1 MIIRWNRIEAMN
13 QKMTTQTKMTRRI
26 LLRVAYDGTNYH
38 GWQLQPNAATIEG
51 ELNRALC
58 ALTGEEIVVTGASR
72 TDAGVHALGNVAVF
86 DTTSRIP
93 AEKFSYAL
101 NQRLPE
107 DIVIQSSRQ
116 VADDFHPRHC
126 DCRKTYEYDIL
137 NRTFPLPAYRN
148 TAYFL
153 YGTLNIEA
161 MRQACQAFPGEH
173 DFASFCAAGAQ
184 VQTTVRTIYSL
195 EVECRPLTEA
205 GTPVPPA
212 SGEAVNAADGKRGEQ
227 VQQAQ
232 SASGEMLNAAAGK
245 SDEQVQQAQ
254 PESGETAI
262 PAAGGANA
270 GSADQ
275 LLTIRVKGNGFLYNM
290 VRIIAGTLVEVGR
303 GHIKPEEVAGIIAA
317 KDRAKAGPT
326 APARG
331 LRLVEI
337 EYRNNL

>member
-1 MIIRWNRIEAMN
+1 MN

-58 ALTGEEIVVTGASR
+58 VLTGEKIVVTGASR

-107 DIVIQSSRQ
+107 DIVIQSSKQ

-161 MRQACQAFPGEH
+161 MRRACQAFLGEH

-184 VQTTVRTIYSL
+184 VQTTVRKIYSL

-212 SGEAVNAADGKRGEQ
+212 SGEAVNAADGKHG
-227 VQQAQ
+227 
-232 SASGEMLNAAAGK
+232 
-245 SDEQVQQAQ
+245 EQVQQAQ

-275 LLTIRVKGNGFLYNM
+275 LLTIRVKGDGFLYNM